1 MCISVF
7 QACYRYHKYLTDSF
21 NQVKLSTEGKKKK
34 QTTFFPPVFCLNLLP
49 NCLLVSDI
57 RLT

>member
-34 QTTFFPPVFCLNLLP
+34 TDYIFFPCFLP
-49 NCLLVSDI
+49 EFAS
-57 RLT
+57 